1 MKFNPQGLFGGSLL
15 WVTLALSCNGQT
27 SLPETTFVPLGQ
39 NSYRFDWMGGENRT
53 YFPQYSTN
61 LVDWFYLPELDQ
73 GPEHD
78 PLDMTPLDGDGMPYP
93 RLFMRLVKVDNP
105 TIDPK
110 NSDFDGDGVSN
121 WQELTVYGTD
131 PLKFSSTGSGFP
143 DGQEDTDVDGLP
155 DQWEMMLIAQ
165 SPDPSTMTLQ
175 DISPEDDFDGD
186 GLSNLQEYLLGLS
199 GYQTDSDGDGYSD
212 RLSVDQKLRLRLDE
226 TTGQVAKDGSGQG
239 RNGVLISS
247 ASWQPNGGVEGGAL
261 EFHGGTDAVELPADI
276 LNDATDLTIS
286 LWFKTS
292 SASASQTLLSSAG
305 ATQSPELAISLENGS
320 TIRFHTGA
328 GQSVTWAFGRSLADG
343 LWHQLAVTR
352 STAAGQV
359 ALQLDGTPCGSTQ
372 SVSLGVL
379 SVGALAL
386 GQRHQSL
393 LSYTSADAYTGLLD
407 EVRIYS
413 AVLDAKFLGEFF
425 QANDL
430 DHDGLPDDYELS
442 LFQNLTT
449 LNGADD
455 DLDGDGLTNR
465 QEYEGGT
472 NPNDYY
478 NGQTPVITLFSGS
491 GQTIYNGHRTSEPLV
506 FLVTDGVN
514 PLVGAPVTLSQLE
527 LSGSLETLDSGTLA
541 TSLTLKTD
549 SEGKV
554 AVHFKAN

>member
-1 MKFNPQGLFGGSLL
+1 MKFSPQGLFGGSFLGI
-15 WVTLALSCNGQT
+15 TLALCSHGQT
-27 SLPETTFVPLGQ
+27 SLPETTFVPLGY
-39 NSYRFDWMGGENRT
+39 NSYRFDWRGEENRT

-61 LVDWFYLPELDQ
+61 LIDWFYLPEIDQ

-78 PLDMTPLDGDGMPYP
+78 PLDMTPLDGEGMPYP
-93 RLFMRLVKVDNP
+93 RLFMRLIKIDNP

-110 NSDFDGDGVSN
+110 NADFDGDGISN
-121 WQELTVYGTD
+121 WKELNLYGTD
-131 PLKFSSTGSGFP
+131 PLKFSSTGSGLP
-143 DGQEDTDVDGLP
+143 DGQEDTDSDGLP

-165 SPDPSTMTLQ
+165 SPDPASMTLQ
-175 DISPEDDFDGD
+175 DIRPEYDFDGD
-186 GLSNLQEYLLGLS
+186 GVLNLQEYQLGLS

-212 RLSVDQKLRLRLDE
+212 LLSVDQKLRLRLNE
-226 TTGQVAKDGSGQG
+226 TTGQVAKDGSGQA
-239 RNGVLISS
+239 RNGMLVAS
-247 ASWQPNGGVEGGAL
+247 ASWLPNGGIEGGAL

-276 LNDATDLTIS
+276 LNGATDLTIS

-292 SASASQTLLSSAG
+292 STSTSQTLLSSAG
-305 ATQSPELAISLENGS
+305 TTQSPELAISLENGG

-328 GQSVTWAFGRSLADG
+328 GQSVTWTFGRSLADG
-343 LWHQLAVTR
+343 RWHQLTVTR
-352 STAAGQV
+352 SVAAGQV
-359 ALQLDGTPCGSTQ
+359 ALQLDGTPLGTSQ

-379 SVGALAL
+379 SVGAVAL
-386 GQRHQSL
+386 GQRHQSVS
-393 LSYTSADAYTGLLD
+393 SYTSADAYTGLLD

-413 AVLDAKFLGEFF
+413 AMLDARFLGEFF

-442 LFQNLTT
+442 LFENLTT

-465 QEYEGGT
+465 QEYDGGT
-472 NPNDYY
+472 DPNDYY

-491 GQTIYNGHRTSEPLV
+491 GQWVYNGHRTSAPLV
-506 FLVTDGVN
+506 FLVTNGTT

-527 LSGSLETLDSGTLA
+527 LSGSLETLDAGVLA
-541 TSLTLKTD
+541 TTLTLKTD